1 MPRPP
6 LPQTSGPRWA
16 WFLDVDGTLLELAA
30 RPDRVTADARL
41 ISLLEDLGE
50 AYGGAVALVSG
61 RSLDQLDRIF
71 RRYRLPAAASHGIE
85 RRLPDGTV
93 KYRATEV
100 PPGSLD
106 RVTAFAARY
115 PGLLVERKSFSVALH
130 YRSRPELE
138 DVVLE
143 TMEKIHAELDND
155 VKLMRGKMMVEI
167 LPASANKGNA
177 IRSFMTTAPFE
188 GRLPVFAGDD
198 VTDEHGFD
206 VVNELGGVSVRVG
219 DAAGSAAK
227 WQLRDVADLRS
238 WLQAAVD
245 AGTRSAS
252 GTETS

>member
-6 LPQTSGPRWA
+6 LPETSGQRWA
-16 WFLDVDGTLLELAA
+16 WFLDVDGTLLELEA

-41 ISLLEDLGE
+41 IRLLEDLGE
-50 AYGGAVALVSG
+50 VYGGAVALVSG
-61 RSLDQLDRIF
+61 RSLDQLDKIF
-71 RRYRLPAAASHGIE
+71 ESCRLPAAASHGIE

-93 KYRATEV
+93 EYGATEA

-106 RVTAFAARY
+106 RIMAFAARY
-115 PGLLVERKSFSVALH
+115 PGLLVERKSFSVGLH

-138 DVVLE
+138 DLVLQ

-155 VKLMRGKMMVEI
+155 VKLLRGKMMVEI
-167 LPASANKGNA
+167 LPASANKGSA
-177 IRSFMTTAPFE
+177 IRSFMNTVPFA

-206 VVNELGGVSVRVG
+206 VINELGGVSVRIG

-245 AGTRSAS
+245 AGMGSAS
-252 GTETS
+252 GTDAP